1 MTVEYMRIIALGA
14 VFQLLATGLIPFIHN
29 MNGASFAM
37 AAMILGFVTNI
48 ILDYTFVW
56 IFGWGMAGAAWATII
71 GQAITMLAAILFFI
85 IKKRGFYLPPFF
97 ELTSLWKNILHIAPA
112 PFGLSFSPT
121 VTMLVMNRFSL
132 WYGTAQDVA
141 VYGCIGYVS
150 LPFLAPRRSRAVL
163 PSLQSIERVNRRHCG
178 QSLLRFWRS
187 LLRQLKKNPKY

>member
-1 MTVEYMRIIALGA
+1 
-14 VFQLLATGLIPFIHN
+14 
-29 MNGASFAM
+29 M

-71 GQAITMLAAILFFI
+71 GQAITILAAILFFI

-112 PFGLSFSPT
+112 PFGLTFSPT

-141 VYGCIGYVS
+141 SLMPVPVLQASSDDFNRSFFKDLCALYVLVQS
-150 LPFLAPRRSRAVL
+150 KLKKIQDFLAIFASVL
-163 PSLQSIERVNRRHCG
+163 YI
-178 QSLLRFWRS
+178 
-187 LLRQLKKNPKY
+187 

>member
-1 MTVEYMRIIALGA
+1 MRIIALGA
-14 VFQLLATGLIPFIHN
+14 VFQLLATGLIPFIRN

-85 IKKRGFYLPPFF
+85 IKKSGFYLPPFF

-112 PFGLSFSPT
+112 PFGLTFSPT

-141 VYGCIGYVS
+141 SLMPVPVLQASSDDFNRSFFKDLCALYVLVQS
-150 LPFLAPRRSRAVL
+150 KLKKIQDFLAIFASVL
-163 PSLQSIERVNRRHCG
+163 YI
-178 QSLLRFWRS
+178 
-187 LLRQLKKNPKY
+187 